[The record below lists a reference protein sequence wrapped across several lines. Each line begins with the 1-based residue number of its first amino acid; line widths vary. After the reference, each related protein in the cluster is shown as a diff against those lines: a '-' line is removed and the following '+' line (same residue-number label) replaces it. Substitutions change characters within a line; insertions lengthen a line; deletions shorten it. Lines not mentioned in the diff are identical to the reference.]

1 MSNACVD
8 GMSVLILKPEWLN
21 AILFEG
27 KRMEIRGVSS
37 KKIGQRIGLMASKTD
52 HIMGMAT
59 ITDCVGPMTV
69 EEFISNEGLHHCTT
83 GKLPY
88 EKTFGW
94 ILDDVVAFDTPI
106 PHKRKRGAIIFSTF
120 HNPHSS

>member
-1 MSNACVD
+1 MSDSCFD

-21 AILFEG
+21 AILFHG
-27 KRMEIRGVSS
+27 KRMEIRGVPS

-52 HIMGMAT
+52 HIIGVAT

-69 EEFISNEGLHHCTT
+69 EEFVSKKSLHHCAIND
-83 GKLPY
+83 LPY
-88 EKTFGW
+88 KKTFGW
-94 ILDDVVAFDTPI
+94 VLADVSALDTPV

-120 HNPHSS
+120 HF

>member
-1 MSNACVD
+1 MSGTCFD

-37 KKIGQRIGLMASKTD
+37 QKIGHRIGLMASKTD
-52 HIMGMAT
+52 HIAGVAT
-59 ITDCVGPMTV
+59 ITECVGPMTV
-69 EEFISNEGLHHCTT
+69 EEFVSNESRHHCTT

-94 ILDDVVAFDTPI
+94 ALDDVSALDTPV
-106 PHKRKRGAIIFSTF
+106 PHKPKQGAIIFSTY
-120 HNPHSS
+120 HSI